1 MAWSGEEVM
10 AAQATPGSG
19 GPCEDLGVFLLR
31 EIGGYLT
38 EAWRGL
44 IQALAEPLSAVWC
57 AENSLHGGRG
67 WWQRPGSVGHG
78 RVAGWTP
85 VATAGRWKCPDSE
98 SI

>member
-1 MAWSGEEVM
+1 MAWGGGEVM

-19 GPCEDLGVFLLR
+19 GPCEDLGFFLLR

-67 WWQRPGSVGHG
+67 LVAEAGLCWTLGGGWRVGPQWPQQADEVSG
-78 RVAGWTP
+78 L
-85 VATAGRWKCPDSE
+85 
-98 SI
+98 

>member
-1 MAWSGEEVM
+1 MAWGGGEVM

-19 GPCEDLGVFLLR
+19 GPCEDLGFSLLR

-67 WWQRPGSVGHG
+67 LVAEAGLYWTLGGGWRVGPQWPQQADEVSG
-78 RVAGWTP
+78 L
-85 VATAGRWKCPDSE
+85 
-98 SI
+98 